1 MVDLEEE
8 LSIQDI
14 TANKGNAEA
23 QPLSVTAEE
32 VKLLEDTKDRVKKVL
47 AALKSAKG
55 HGRWLFHKVI
65 RSLFFVSRNTNS
77 SLHVAI

>member
-1 MVDLEEE
+1 VVDLEEE

-47 AALKSAKG
+47 ASIKSEKG
-55 HGRWLFHKVI
+55 HGRWLFHKVKI
-65 RSLFFVSRNTNS
+65 
-77 SLHVAI
+77 